1 MIIMQ
6 LMCTCH
12 FCSSVCG
19 CNSVDCVCVVNVIET
34 SSVMNDVRPHEG
46 IESIDILIIVFNM
59 HTLWASR
66 L

>member
-1 MIIMQ
+1 
-6 LMCTCH
+6 MC
-12 FCSSVCG
+12 
-19 CNSVDCVCVVNVIET
+19 VDNVIET